1 MAKHNAQPVAVQI
14 GAGNIGRGF
23 MGELFTAGG
32 YRVTFIEVD
41 APLLAALADRGAYDI
56 HHVTNAGERRVRVTG
71 VRGVDARDAEA
82 SAEAI
87 AACAVAATAVGARAL
102 EAVAPTLAAGIARRL
117 DAGGP
122 PLNVIT
128 CENLM
133 GAGRRLRDL
142 VWREL
147 ERLAEAGRASPRR
160 SEAPPSRSRA
170 SLPDRATFE
179 QQVGFVEAVV
189 SRMVPVV
196 PEETRRRDPLW
207 IACEPYARLP
217 VDGPAIRG
225 PVPHIA
231 GLEPVEPIEAYQQ
244 RKLASHNMS
253 HAVAAY
259 LGYRAGHALLWQAME
274 DPAVAQVVC
283 DAMDETGRA
292 LVARFGFDH
301 DAQRAHEADLRER
314 YRNRALG
321 DQVTRVAADPL
332 RKLGPDD
339 RLIGSARLCIEEGID
354 PAAVL
359 RGVRAALAYD
369 HPSDP
374 SAVRLQQMLS
384 EGGRAHVLKEVCG
397 LSAGDPL
404 LARLLDPDPEDEG

>member
-1 MAKHNAQPVAVQI
+1 MAKQNAQPVAVQI

-23 MGELFTAGG
+23 MGELFAAGG

-41 APLLAALADRGAYDI
+41 SPLLAALADRGAYDI
-56 HHVTNAGERRVRVTG
+56 HHITSAGERRVRVTG
-71 VRGVDARDAEA
+71 VRGVDARDTEA

-87 AACAVAATAVGARAL
+87 AACAVAATAVGVRAM

-117 DAGGP
+117 DGGGP

-133 GAGRRLRDL
+133 GAGQRLRDL

-147 ERLAEAGRASPRR
+147 GHLAEAGRASR
-160 SEAPPSRSRA
+160 
-170 SLPDRATFE
+170 PDRGTFE

-196 PEETRRRDPLW
+196 SEETRRRDPLW

-225 PVPHIA
+225 PVPHIV
-231 GLEPVEPIEAYQQ
+231 GLEPVESIEAYQQ

-259 LGYRAGHALLWQAME
+259 LGYRAGHALLWQAMA

-283 DAMDETGRA
+283 AAMDETGRA
-292 LVARFGFDH
+292 LVARFGFDPE
-301 DAQRAHEADLRER
+301 AQRAHEADLRER

-339 RLIGSARLCIEEGID
+339 RLIGSARLCLQEGVD

-404 LARLLDPDPEDEG
+404 LARLLDPDAPDED